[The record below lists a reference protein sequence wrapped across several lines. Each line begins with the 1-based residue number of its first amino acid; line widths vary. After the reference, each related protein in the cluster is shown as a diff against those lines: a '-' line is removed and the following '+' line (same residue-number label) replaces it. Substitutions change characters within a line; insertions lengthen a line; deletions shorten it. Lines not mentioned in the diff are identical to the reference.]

1 MEPVDIAEYGGPRQG
16 ERQRLDRRLFVQLRV
31 FTGLEEGSSLISS
44 LEQAAL
50 PAVLYTDA
58 LDAWGIGLITW
69 NESPEFFTGP
79 LREFLRQSP
88 FQHLR
93 QRQRFNMFGR
103 TYALGHE
110 PDLEDWLLRHTVRNL
125 LDPEMKWAIWYPLR
139 RQGRFQLLPP
149 EEQTA
154 ALREHGRIG
163 HSFGEAGL
171 ARDVRLACFGLDAND
186 NDFVIGLLGR
196 ELHPLSACVQAMRK
210 TRQTAE
216 LIQTMGPF
224 FTGQVIWRAH
234 QRP

>member
-1 MEPVDIAEYGGPRQG
+1 MDAVDIAEYGGPRQG

-31 FTGLEEGSSLISS
+31 FTGPEDASSLIAG
-44 LEQAAL
+44 LEQAAF
-50 PAVLYTDA
+50 PAVLYADA
-58 LDAWGIGLITW
+58 QDAWGVGLVTW
-69 NESPEFFTGP
+69 SEDPEFFTGP
-79 LREFLRQSP
+79 LRQFLRQSP

-93 QRQRFNMFGR
+93 QRRRFNMFGR

-125 LDPEMKWAIWYPLR
+125 LDPEMQWAVWYPLR

-163 HSFGEAGL
+163 HAFGEAGL
-171 ARDVRLACFGLDAND
+171 ARDVRLASFGLDAND
-186 NDFVIGLLGR
+186 SDFVIGLLGR

-216 LIQTMGPF
+216 FIQAMGPF
-224 FTGQVIWRAH
+224 FTGRVLWRAKK
-234 QRP
+234 